1 MDFVA
6 NLAATLISKI
16 VRLSRPSSAQNRSNL
31 LILSARKKMAD
42 SMFNDTVGVPK
53 IVLTLLIRFA
63 IIAGFLFASQF
74 AAAQEA
80 APAAPSANTTRQ
92 ANLTNPA
99 TEKKI
104 DALLQK
110 MTLDEKVGQLV
121 QYSAGQPTGPGTGRT
136 DYEDMI
142 QKGQIGALFNIT
154 TAREANA
161 FQRVA
166 MEKSRLPIPLVF
178 GMDVIHGYRTEFPI
192 PLGLAAT
199 WEPELVQKAARVAA
213 REASASGIRWVF
225 SPMIDISRDAR
236 WGRIIESNGED
247 TYLDSALARAY
258 VLGYQGE
265 KLSASDSV
273 AACPKHFVG
282 YGAAEGGRDYNSVE
296 ISEHTLREFYLPPF
310 RAAIDAGAATIMTGF
325 DSLNGVPTSANAF
338 TIKQILR
345 KEWGFEG
352 VVDSDWTSVAE
363 LIPHGIAN
371 DPAAAA
377 RRAFLAGVEMD
388 MVSSFYHDT
397 LANLVRSGEV
407 PEAEINEAV
416 RHVLRLKFAL
426 GLFERPYADEKL
438 EAGAI
443 LQPESVALAR
453 TAAERSFVLLKN
465 LPAGGA
471 TPLLPLSGDLKNV
484 ALIGPLADDAV
495 EMLGSW
501 SAQGHKE
508 DVITLRASLIE
519 KLGAD
524 HVRYAT
530 GGEIT
535 KTSDEQIAEAVKTA
549 QEADTV
555 ILALGESGPKMTGEA
570 ASRAHLGL
578 PGRQQQLLEAVV
590 GAGKPVILILFSGRP
605 LTLPWA
611 FEHVSAVLAA
621 WFPGVQA
628 GPALVRTLFGESNP
642 SGKLPL
648 SWPRAVGQEP
658 LYYNEL
664 NTGRPAG
671 NSDLTKPPWE
681 GSTKYVSR
689 YIDEQNSPQFPFGFG
704 LTYTSF
710 SYGPTQVTSKQI
722 GANALN
728 GGLRDAKHSSASD
741 LIVSADVT
749 NTGTRASDETVQLY
763 VRLEGTSTAQPVR
776 ALKGFQRINL
786 GAGQTQHVTFH
797 VGPDAFALW
806 DDHNRYV
813 VEPARATVWI
823 SPDSA
828 HGSATTI
835 EITK

>member
-1 MDFVA
+1 
-6 NLAATLISKI
+6 
-16 VRLSRPSSAQNRSNL
+16 L
-31 LILSARKKMAD
+31 LILSARKKMD
-42 SMFNDTVGVPK
+42 GWMFNDTIGVPK
-53 IVLTLLIRFA
+53 IVLTLLVRFA
-63 IIAGFLFASQF
+63 TVAGFLVVSQF
-74 AAAQEA
+74 AAAQEP
-80 APAAPSANTTRQ
+80 APATPSANMARH
-92 ANLTNPA
+92 AGLINPT

-110 MTLDEKVGQLV
+110 MTLEEKVGQLV

-136 DYEDMI
+136 DYDDMI

-154 TAREANA
+154 TAREANV

-166 MEKSRLPIPLVF
+166 MEKSRLKIPLVF
-178 GMDVIHGYRTEFPI
+178 GLDVIHGYRTEFPI

-199 WEPELVQKAARVAA
+199 WDPELVQKAARVAA
-213 REASASGIRWVF
+213 REMSASGIRWAF

-236 WGRIIESNGED
+236 WGRITESNGED
-247 TYLDSALARAY
+247 TYLDSAMARAY

-265 KLSASDSV
+265 KLSAPDSV
-273 AACPKHFVG
+273 AACPKHYVG
-282 YGAAEGGRDYNSVE
+282 YGAAEAGRDYNSVE

-352 VVDSDWTSVAE
+352 VVDSDWTSIAE

-371 DPAAAA
+371 DPATAA
-377 RRAFLAGVEMD
+377 RKAFLAGVEMD

-397 LANLVRSGEV
+397 MENLVRTGQV
-407 PEAEINEAV
+407 PEAEINKAV
-416 RHVLRLKFAL
+416 RDVLRLKFAL
-426 GLFERPYADEKL
+426 GLFEHPYVDEKR
-438 EAGAI
+438 EADVM
-443 LQPESVALAR
+443 LQPDGVALAR

-465 LPAGGA
+465 SAVGGA
-471 TPLLPLSGDLKNV
+471 PLLPLSGDSKNI
-484 ALIGPLADDAV
+484 ALIGPLADDAAN
-495 EMLGSW
+495 MLGSW
-501 SAQGHKE
+501 SAQSRKE
-508 DVITLRASLIE
+508 DVLTLRASLLE

-535 KTSDEQIAEAVKTA
+535 KASDEQIAEAVKTA
-549 QEADTV
+549 RESDAV
-555 ILALGESGPKMTGEA
+555 ILALGENGPEMTGEA
-570 ASRAHLGL
+570 ASLAHLAL

-590 GAGKPVILILFSGRP
+590 GAGKPVVLILFSGRP
-605 LTLPWA
+605 LALPWA
-611 FEHVSAVLAA
+611 FEHVQAALAA

-628 GPALVRTLFGESNP
+628 GPALVRTLFGESSP
-642 SGKLPL
+642 SGKLAV

-671 NSDLTKPPWE
+671 NADLSKPPWE

-689 YIDEQNSPQFPFGFG
+689 YIDEQNSPQFSFGYG
-704 LTYTSF
+704 LSYTSF
-710 SYGPTQVTSKQI
+710 SYGPTQTASAKI
-722 GANALN
+722 SAKALN
-728 GGLRDAKHSSASD
+728 DGLRDPKHSAASD
-741 LIVSADVT
+741 LTVSADVS
-749 NTGTRASDETVQLY
+749 NTGTRESEETVELY

-776 ALKGFQRINL
+776 ALKDFQHVKL
-786 GAGQTQHVTFH
+786 AAGQTQRVTFH
-797 VGPDAFALW
+797 LGPDAFALW
-806 DDHNRYV
+806 DDQNKYV
-813 VEPARATVWI
+813 VEPARAKIWI

-828 HGSATTI
+828 HGSEATI
-835 EITK
+835 EIPK